1 MDKEKAVNETEVKS
15 PRNARK
21 VGGLWL
27 DPIRFPHLIKNSMIP
42 FDKEEKPS

>member
-1 MDKEKAVNETEVKS
+1 MDKTRTVNKVEAQG
-15 PRNARK
+15 PHNARK

-27 DPIRFPHLIKNSMIP
+27 DPMRFPHLIKNNAIP